1 MTQSVQAPVNT
12 GFRAFLTLSNY
23 QPSSLSQAGDLAR
36 GYLSKAAQWVPSIS
50 LSKRDIAPV
59 AAVKRDS
66 FNALICQIC
75 LDASSQVIEDSVFAL
90 LVEKIYQAATAEEAA
105 VHAVDFLISQ
115 GIEPLVIESEFL
127 KEGIELPA
135 AAYTDWGILNAA
147 GHRSWMGSVPSNL
160 QAISKIGTRW
170 ILHNWSSIL
179 GTWAFVEMI
188 SRLPAAVAAQ
198 SDCPIPEGSYQE
210 TCKVKSAKSYHSSDP
225 HLKDVDF
232 CEYTIE
238 CKPLNWKEPPHTN
251 TKFLAKEDSACL
263 KLMENCD
270 GHLVLREGNDRL
282 CVDPARA
289 KEHSKS
295 LHKTEL

>member
-1 MTQSVQAPVNT
+1 MSQITPLNA
-12 GFRAFLTLSNY
+12 GARAFLTWSHF
-23 QPSSLSQAGDLAR
+23 QSQSLSDAGDLAR
-36 GYLSKAAQWVPSIS
+36 GCLSKAAQWIPTIS
-50 LSKRDIAPV
+50 LSKRDIAP
-59 AAVKRDS
+59 AAKMERDQ
-66 FNALICQIC
+66 FNALICQVC
-75 LDASSQVIEDSVFAL
+75 LDASAEALDEDVFAE
-90 LVEKIYQAATAEEAA
+90 LVKKVYQALTSEEAL
-105 VHAVDFLISQ
+105 VNSVNFLISV
-115 GIEPLVIESEFL
+115 GVEPAVIESGFL

-135 AAYTDWGILNAA
+135 GAYTDWGILNAA

-160 QAISKIGTRW
+160 QAISKIGSRW

-179 GTWAFVEMI
+179 GTWAFVQMV
-188 SRLPAAVAAQ
+188 SRLPAAVAAP

-210 TCKVKSAKSYHSSDP
+210 TCKVKSAKSYHSTDP

-232 CEYTIE
+232 CEYSIE

-251 TKFLAKEDSACL
+251 TKFLAKEDASCL

-282 CVDPARA
+282 CTDPVRA

-295 LHKTEL
+295 KTEL